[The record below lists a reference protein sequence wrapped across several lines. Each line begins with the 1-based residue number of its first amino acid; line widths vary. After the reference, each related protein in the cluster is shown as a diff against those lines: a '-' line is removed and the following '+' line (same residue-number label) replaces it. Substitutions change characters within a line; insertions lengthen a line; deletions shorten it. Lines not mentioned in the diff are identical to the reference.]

1 MGIFSLI
8 VTRLCTCMSIIAG
21 VLLVA
26 MMGVTFADVVMRTF
40 GRPVLGTYEL
50 VSLLGAAVA
59 GLALP
64 RASLLKAHV
73 YVDFLID
80 KLPGAGQKTLRIITR
95 ILVFFMFFFAA
106 WYFVIMAG
114 RFIITETVTMTLKV
128 PIYPVVY
135 CLAASCIA
143 QCLVSLYEM
152 FDDKGGKK

>member
-1 MGIFSLI
+1 MSIFSLI
-8 VTRLCTCMSIIAG
+8 ITRLCSCMSIIAG

-26 MMGVTFADVVMRTF
+26 MMGITFVDVVMRTF
-40 GRPVLGTYEL
+40 GRPVVGTYEL
-50 VSLLGAAVA
+50 VSLLGAAIA

-73 YVDFLID
+73 YVDLLID
-80 KLPGAGQKTLRIITR
+80 KLPGTGQKTLRIITR

-106 WYFVIMAG
+106 WYFLIMAG
-114 RFIITETVTMTLKV
+114 RFIITKTVTMTLKL
-128 PIYPVVY
+128 PFYPVVY

-143 QCLVSLYEM
+143 QCLVSLQEI

>member
-1 MGIFSLI
+1 
-8 VTRLCTCMSIIAG
+8 MSIIAG

-26 MMGVTFADVVMRTF
+26 MMGITFVDVVMRTF
-40 GRPVLGTYEL
+40 GRPVVGTYEL
-50 VSLLGAAVA
+50 VSLLGAAIA

-73 YVDFLID
+73 YVDLLID
-80 KLPGAGQKTLRIITR
+80 KLPGTGQKTLRIITR

-106 WYFVIMAG
+106 WYFLIMAG
-114 RFIITETVTMTLKV
+114 RFIITKTVTMTLKL
-128 PIYPVVY
+128 PFYPVVY

-143 QCLVSLYEM
+143 QCLVSLQEI